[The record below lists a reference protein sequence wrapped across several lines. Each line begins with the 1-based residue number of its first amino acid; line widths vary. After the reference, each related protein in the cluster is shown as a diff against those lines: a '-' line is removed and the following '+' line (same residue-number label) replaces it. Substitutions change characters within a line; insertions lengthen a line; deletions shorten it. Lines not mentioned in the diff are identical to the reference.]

1 MNHSGLFNR
10 EMPLFMLTIDK
21 AVPIFMILSGYVY
34 ALSAEGKTQRELY
47 NINTLKRK
55 FIRFTVPMLIAFVLY
70 ISISFIAGYPM
81 GLYEIVK
88 RFLLGNYG
96 QGAYYYHLMIEF
108 IILAPLLYTM
118 IAKFKANGVIL
129 LGFANFLYDVFCSAY
144 SFNVALN
151 RVIIFRYLFAIALGM
166 YIVVKK
172 DKKVSPVLLAGMLI
186 LGTVY
191 VISPYAWGYSYR
203 LFTTVWGSTSM
214 LSIFYVFPIVY
225 IILDMSKEHNST
237 TVFGKAAERIGRAS
251 FHIMYTQM
259 IFFVVKS
266 GFDKIIF
273 NTEKLGVAGELIFDI
288 VVCVLSGILF
298 EYVIVNVQNCVG
310 AIRKRSSV

>member
-1 MNHSGLFNR
+1 
-10 EMPLFMLTIDK
+10 
-21 AVPIFMILSGYVY
+21 
-34 ALSAEGKTQRELY
+34 
-47 NINTLKRK
+47 
-55 FIRFTVPMLIAFVLY
+55 
-70 ISISFIAGYPM
+70 M